1 MLLKP
6 ILIIGSIKKSL
17 FFIIVK
23 TLSLLNNVHKRDLLD
38 ILLYLIFSAKGHYRG
53 FYNLDFEVKICSD
66 LIKKMNSRGQYC
78 YSNGTIID
86 VGANKGEFF
95 QRIRTNFPE
104 FKYYLFEPQKKL
116 HNILKNF
123 YSKKVNIYNFGL
135 SNSNKILK
143 FYENEAYNG
152 LGSYLNRKHEIN
164 ENKNY
169 KFKCTN
175 KIKVKRFDQ
184 LKISFK
190 VIDLVKIDVEGLEL
204 KCLNGFGNLLKK
216 VKIIQFEWGRVQL
229 DARNSF
235 LNFWLLLKR
244 YNFDIFRIHP
254 SGLKKINNYSWF
266 EEIFISANLIC
277 INQKYFKEK
286 II

>member
-1 MLLKP
+1 M
-6 ILIIGSIKKSL
+6 IIGYIKKKFVL
-17 FFIIVK
+17 FIVK
-23 TLSLLNNVHKRDLLD
+23 TLSLLNNVHKKDLLD

-66 LIKKMNSRGQYC
+66 LIKKMKSGRSQ
-78 YSNGTIID
+78 YSNSNGAIID
-86 VGANKGEFF
+86 VGTNKGEFF
-95 QRIRTNFPE
+95 LKIRNNFPE

-123 YSKKVNIYNFGL
+123 YSKKVKIYNFGL

-143 FYENEAYNG
+143 FYENETHNG

-175 KIKVKRFDQ
+175 KIKVKRFDE
-184 LKISFK
+184 LKINFK

-216 VKIIQFEWGRVQL
+216 IKIIQFEWGRAQL
-229 DARNSF
+229 DAKCSF
-235 LNFWLLLKR
+235 LHFWLLLKR

-266 EEIFISANLIC
+266 EEIFIASNLIC
-277 INQKYFKEK
+277 LNQKYFKGQFR
-286 II
+286 